1 MTQGLPTIEF
11 AQNVSGFLAGYYA
24 CAAGVNVL
32 AAIRAALRVN
42 LVRALLWTAAAAG
55 FGCLAFETHEGRPP
69 AFSESTKTAI
79 DWAIGPVSF
88 TLGSFVILTV
98 LFVGRRFFTIP
109 AVGWVMLNTA
119 VLAFGAAI
127 TDANFASVVSQPD
140 NVPIVAMVFLLGIFT
155 WWGVAQGVENDLR
168 AADGKPPVE
177 AAYSEEV
184 LVWPDVIY
192 LELIGA
198 VVATV
203 GLIVWS
209 MLIAAPLEGPANP
222 AVTPNPSKAPW
233 YFVGLQ
239 EMLVFFDP
247 WMAGVVLPALIIV
260 GLCAIPYLD
269 KNPKGNGYYTINE
282 RKIEVAGF
290 LFGFLQ
296 LWILL
301 ILTGTFMRGPN
312 WTFFGPFEYRDPH
325 VIVTPENV
333 KLSEIVWTTWLGRP
347 VPQAA
352 PGSGFFSR
360 LGVIGL
366 RECVGLVLLLS
377 YFIGVPWVAARTVFR
392 RYREKL
398 GRARYWFIMFLFL
411 MMLMLPIKMLL
422 RWTCGVSY
430 VVSVPEWFL
439 SF

>member
-1 MTQGLPTIEF
+1 MHGGPHEF
-11 AQNVSGFLAGYYA
+11 AHGISGFLAGYYG
-24 CAAGVNVL
+24 CAAALNGF
-32 AAIRAALRVN
+32 AAIRAACRRGFLR
-42 LVRALLWTAAAAG
+42 AGMWTAIAAG
-55 FGCLAFETHEGRPP
+55 FGYCAVWAALGRPP
-69 AFSESTKTAI
+69 AFSEPVKGAI
-79 DWAIGPVSF
+79 DWAVGPVSF
-88 TLGSFVILTV
+88 FLGSFAVMAV
-98 LFVGRRFFTIP
+98 LFLGRRFFVIP
-109 AVGWVMLNTA
+109 GVAWIMLNGA
-119 VLAFGAAI
+119 VCAFGAAL
-127 TDANFASVVSQPD
+127 TDADFAAVVSAPD

-155 WWGVAQGVENDLR
+155 WWGVAQAVENDRR
-168 AADGKPPVE
+168 ATQGRRPVE
-177 AAYSEEV
+177 AEYSEKV

-198 VVATV
+198 ILATAA
-203 GLIVWS
+203 LIVWS
-209 MLIAAPLEGPANP
+209 LLIPAPLEGPANP

-247 WMAGVVLPALIIV
+247 WMAGVVLPVLIIV

-290 LFGFLQ
+290 LFGFFQ

-301 ILTGTFMRGPN
+301 ILVGTFMRGPN

-325 VIVTPENV
+325 KIVTLENV
-333 KLSEIVWTTWLGRP
+333 KLSEFVWMNLLGRS
-347 VPQAA
+347 VPQ
-352 PGSGFFSR
+352 PSPQSGFFAR

-366 RECVGLVLLLS
+366 RESAGIGLLLGYFVGL
-377 YFIGVPWVAARTVFR
+377 PWVLARTLFR
-392 RYREKL
+392 RYRAAL
-398 GRARYWFIMFLFL
+398 GGARYWFITFLFL

-422 RWTCGVSY
+422 RWTWNLSYIVSI
-430 VVSVPEWFL
+430 PEWYL